1 MTLQHSPTTDSALL
15 APSQALN
22 RFQLPTE
29 LVVGDTTFTFERIR
43 YGFPLSSASG
53 FGLLI
58 DSDTPSEVID
68 PQTIFPLPNTP
79 AALLGLINLRGNL
92 IPVFDFQSLLNIAP
106 EQDNQTTRRIL
117 ILGSSERTV
126 GILIDSLPEVPDL
139 SHKLN
144 RLPPLPAN
152 LTEHVSA
159 AYSSDGFIWLDF
171 QHHSFFRT
179 LATQLS
185 M

>member
-1 MTLQHSPTTDSALL
+1 MAQQHPAQTDSTLL
-15 APSQALN
+15 PPSQALN

-29 LVVGDTTFTFERIR
+29 LVVGDTTFSFERIR
-43 YGFPLSSASG
+43 YGFPLSDSSG

-79 AALLGLINLRGNL
+79 DALLGLINLRGNL
-92 IPVFDFQSLLNIAP
+92 VPIFDFQSLLNIAT
-106 EQDNQTTRRIL
+106 EQENETDRRIL
-117 ILGSSERTV
+117 ILGSGDRAV
-126 GILIDSLPEVPDL
+126 GILIEHLPDVPDL

-152 LTEHVSA
+152 LAEHVSA

-171 QHHSFFRT
+171 QHHSFFRSLVT
-179 LATQLS
+179 
-185 M
+185 